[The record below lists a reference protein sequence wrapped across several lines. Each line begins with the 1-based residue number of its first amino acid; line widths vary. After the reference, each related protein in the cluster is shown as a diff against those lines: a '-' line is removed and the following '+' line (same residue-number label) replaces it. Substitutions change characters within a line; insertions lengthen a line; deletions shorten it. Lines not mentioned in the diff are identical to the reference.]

1 MPYNSSTGIINAPLN
16 INTSGD
22 IQQAVNYNSG
32 DLGDCIKNGTINE
45 WAKWKPVRSDKIGP
59 LTFAERQ
66 EKSFGLN
73 LTKFT
78 TISDLRAGYSEQWA
92 YLRPRGLAN
101 NNNERF
107 RFYDFLNTT
116 ISSSGYNKNARCFF
130 NINTSV
136 FPSSYVRG
144 QGNLKFIA
152 QWNPE
157 SQLDSSRPGSIK
169 MSELLSDSSNSLS
182 PTLANTYFGILMYS
196 PYWNNIKLKT
206 SGSVIASDDYT
217 AEVSFSDQELENFPS
232 GVTVYPV
239 FAVNS
244 ATSIVETFPRSGLI
258 ALPMSPF
265 PLDVLS
271 PETLVQFA
279 PTITAT
285 FNRREIDLEGK
296 IEITTNVS
304 STVISGVNYNVYWAD
319 SETDKTGAQ
328 LGATVSYTETLTVNN
343 YLPVDQ
349 PIIST
354 RPAYVR
360 IVITGYLSGDT
371 TITKDYNIPVKW
383 GEIDNSI
390 VQ

>member
-78 TISDLRAGYSEQWA
+78 TISDLRAGYSEQWG
-92 YLRPRGLAN
+92 YLRPRGLS
-101 NNNERF
+101 NNERF

-116 ISSSGYNKNARCFF
+116 ISSSGYNKNAGCFF
-130 NINTSV
+130 DVNHSI
-136 FPSSYVRG
+136 FPSSYIRG
-144 QGNLKFIA
+144 QGGLRFIA
-152 QWNPE
+152 QWTPE
-157 SQLDSSRPGSIK
+157 SQLDSSKPGSIK
-169 MSELLSDSSNSLS
+169 MSELLSDPSNSLS
-182 PTLANTYFGILMYS
+182 ATLANTYFGILMYS
-196 PYWNNIKLKT
+196 PYWDNIKLKT
-206 SGSVIASDDYT
+206 SGSVVGSNSQT
-217 AEVSFSDQELENFPS
+217 AEVMFADVELQNFPS

-244 ATSIVETFPRSGLI
+244 ATSIVETFPRSGII

-265 PLDVLS
+265 PLEVLS
-271 PETLVQFA
+271 PETVVQFA
-279 PTITAT
+279 PTITAR
-285 FNRREIDLEGK
+285 FVRREIDLSGR
-296 IEITTNVS
+296 IEITTNIP

-354 RPAYVR
+354 RPDYVR

-371 TITKDYNIPVKW
+371 TITKDYNIPVQW
-383 GEIDNSI
+383 GETDNP
-390 VQ
+390 